1 MDKDKG
7 LCLINSN
14 ELTSVSAK
22 EIDRTI
28 DKMLQESRKNYVE
41 LGDLAL
47 ECSAAL
53 SSAQA
58 RSTAISQ
65 RGFFKRAWDKVTGK
79 DDRVR
84 SAIAKDQ
91 AVAQYAMQQT
101 INGVLKECTSNR
113 ELALLIKNKVE
124 SEIIR
129 IENDNLKRDRE
140 SEQIRCALVR
150 FYNGYLDSIEKIQ
163 WRIDEREM
171 HDNKRCEYCRE
182 KLHSDQVVCP
192 YCGTIQDLKIGGL
205 SMKEQNELK
214 EISRLMTAT
223 PEKWVSD
230 IEWSKLAQKYAD
242 IISRTSNIAKAVHV
256 IDNGATLD
264 KDIADLITK
273 CRSAEFQIA
282 VVGVVKAGKSMLLNA
297 LIGEELAPVGIN
309 STTAALTKFR
319 SSQTG
324 NYVKVKFYSQ
334 QEWVKLCK
342 SAQASARP
350 IEVQTTTYS
359 TKTRTGKVRTQT
371 SRVSAASVQREK
383 DGDSLLRQL
392 RQTGVE
398 ESAKKWIGHATYE
411 VHPKTFEEFRKEIQ
425 RWTAANSADHLF
437 ASEVEVGIDKKQF
450 DMPEE
455 VVFVD
460 TPGLK
465 DPVKY
470 RSQITEEYIKRADAV
485 LIAVE
490 TRYFSEESLS
500 TITTVLDHAGS
511 NKEKVFIVATQK
523 DKLNSEQNYYDIIEG
538 TKGTEGWI
546 DQLVATGRY
555 KTMREVKEQIF
566 GVSAYAHLLLKKIMK
581 LSDKEIADSTVLP
594 DDEYN
599 LIDSAV
605 KKAIGGR
612 GYNLNQLKHTP
623 EDAKKVFKTF
633 GIDELRMH
641 LDRGLIENYRNLK
654 MKNIAEDFQV
664 CKAGITRHLSNEL
677 SNRQAA
683 YNAAKSGIDM
693 ISMQL
698 EAAKSEKEKL
708 DCSRKKIQSTLEA
721 LRKFTQTRIQYNSY
735 LGE

>member
-7 LCLINSN
+7 LCLINSD

-22 EIDRTI
+22 EIDQTI
-28 DKMLQESRKNYVE
+28 DKILQESRKNYVE

-58 RSTAISQ
+58 RSAAISQ

-182 KLHSDQVVCP
+182 KLYSDQVVCP

-324 NYVKVKFYSQ
+324 NYVKVRFYSQ

-371 SRVSAASVQREK
+371 SRVSTASVQREK

-392 RQTGVE
+392 RQTGVQ

-437 ASEVEVGIDKKQF
+437 ASEVEVGIDKKHF

-490 TRYFSEESLS
+490 THYLSEEPLS

-511 NKEKVFIVATQK
+511 NKKKVFIVATQK
-523 DKLNSEQNYYDIIEG
+523 DKLNSEQDYYDIIEG
-538 TKGTEGWI
+538 KEGWI
-546 DQLVATGRY
+546 NRLVATGRY
-555 KTMREVKEQIF
+555 KTVREVNQQIF
-566 GVSAYAHLLLKKIMK
+566 GVSAQMHLLLKKVMK
-581 LSDKEIADSTVLP
+581 LSDKELEDPKVLP
-594 DDEYN
+594 DKDYN
-599 LIDSAV
+599 LIENAV

-612 GYNLNQLKHTP
+612 GYSLNRLKQTP
-623 EDAKKVFKTF
+623 EDAKRVFKTF

-683 YNAAKSGIDM
+683 YNAAKSGIDT
-693 ISMQL
+693 IAMQL